1 MYCSV
6 FRLEEGRAVETQL
19 KTEKI
24 LLIVRLK
31 CNECIAADVRSGR
44 SSARIAG
51 SAQVAEY
58 DFAVEKGSS
67 YGSDPSEGRAWDLPP
82 NARMRACVRV
92 LVRQGSGASGG
103 KGGGCVGDARGEARA
118 NACRR
123 RRSSVEAPPRPLAT
137 AVTDVFATRR
147 DETSADPLT
156 DER

>member
-67 YGSDPSEGRAWDLPP
+67 YGSDPSGGRAYH
-82 NARMRACVRV
+82 RTQECGRACGCLCGRGAG
-92 LVRQGSGASGG
+92 LQGARA
-103 KGGGCVGDARGEARA
+103 GDASVTRGARRGPTRA
-118 NACRR
+118 ADAAVAWRR
-123 RRSSVEAPPRPLAT
+123 RRGRSPPPSPTSSRH
-137 AVTDVFATRR
+137 DVTRR
-147 DETSADPLT
+147 A
-156 DER
+156 RIR